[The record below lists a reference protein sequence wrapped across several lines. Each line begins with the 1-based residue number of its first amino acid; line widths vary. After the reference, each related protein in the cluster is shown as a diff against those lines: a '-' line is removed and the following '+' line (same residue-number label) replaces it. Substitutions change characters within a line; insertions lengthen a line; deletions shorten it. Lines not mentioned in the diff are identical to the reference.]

1 MDFVLPPLLWLGV
14 GKRSL
19 PWRILNWAI
28 VVGYSGI
35 AIAGAF
41 TSQRYLVWFCVLSSH
56 ALKSCLCVVADTVPV
71 ECTMLVLICAVVPG
85 QGG

>member
-19 PWRILNWAI
+19 GWRILNWTI

-35 AIAGAF
+35 AIAGARTQAF
-41 TSQRYLVWFCVLSSH
+41 MHSGRPFS
-56 ALKSCLCVVADTVPV
+56 ACLCKDSLPGAGYISCAFARTVF
-71 ECTMLVLICAVVPG
+71 LV
-85 QGG
+85 

>member
-19 PWRILNWAI
+19 PFRILNWAI

-35 AIAGAF
+35 AVAGA
-41 TSQRYLVWFCVLSSH
+41 RP
-56 ALKSCLCVVADTVPV
+56 A
-71 ECTMLVLICAVVPG
+71 
-85 QGG
+85 